1 MSTDLERRYQRL
13 LRCYPPSHRA
23 AHREEMLGILLESAR
38 PGQRLPG
45 ASQTLN
51 LVACGLAIRGRRF
64 LTTGPWQ
71 DALAVLS
78 LIAPVLMV
86 VIAALNVAQSVRE
99 ALDQAASAQVPVWQ
113 LLSLVPMLGGPALAL
128 VGWLAVLLLA
138 VAGRR
143 RAAAAIATVLL
154 ALDLTVLLA
163 DIIQRTGVSSVG
175 LPLFLWMTAEG
186 PAVLA
191 SLAACSL
198 VFSAG
203 SRRGLA
209 VVGRR
214 RACLMI
220 AGLCVTYGFFPVVLL
235 VSPSAHFSAPV
246 FGLLGVLMIAIA
258 IAVTRVSG
266 TAGSRVAVL
275 ITAELLPGL
284 AGAFSSAS
292 DPAAGL
298 VFLISY
304 GLLALLVWPLA
315 IASWK
320 RQPSRV

>member
-1 MSTDLERRYQRL
+1 MSAGLERHYQRL

-23 AHREEMLGILLESAR
+23 AHQEEMLGILLESAR
-38 PGQRLPG
+38 PGQRRPG
-45 ASQTLN
+45 ASQTVN
-51 LVACGLAIRGRRF
+51 LVACGLAIRARRF

-86 VIAALNVAQSVRE
+86 VTAALNVAQSVRE
-99 ALDQAASAQVPVWQ
+99 VLDDAAFAHVPFWR
-113 LLSLVPMLGGPALAL
+113 LLSFVPTLGGPALAL
-128 VGWLAVLLLA
+128 AAWLAVMLLA
-138 VAGRR
+138 VTGRR

-154 ALDLTVLLA
+154 ALDLAVLLTA
-163 DIIQRTGVSSVG
+163 IIQQAGGSSTG
-175 LPLFLWMTAEG
+175 LPLFLWTVGGG
-186 PAVLA
+186 PAGVA

-198 VFSAG
+198 AFSAG
-203 SRRGLA
+203 PRRGLA

-220 AGLCVTYGFFPVVLL
+220 AGLSVTYGFFSVVLL
-235 VSPSAHFSAPV
+235 VSPSAHVPAPV

-275 ITAELLPGL
+275 VTAELLPGL
-284 AGAFSSAS
+284 AGAFSSAPS
-292 DPAAGL
+292 PAADL
-298 VFLISY
+298 VSLISY
-304 GLLALLVWPLA
+304 TLLALLVWPLA
-315 IASWK
+315 IAS
-320 RQPSRV
+320 RQRQSA